1 MADERA
7 VDRDAVHYRAR
18 GFGPSAESLALL
30 IVNLSPHGLM
40 ARLEGQY
47 DQGQRIRINLPVV
60 GVLAAEIRWCLGG
73 RMGCQFD
80 QAIDL
85 ASYYEL
91 LAAVLKR

>member
-1 MADERA
+1 M
-7 VDRDAVHYRAR
+7 
-18 GFGPSAESLALL
+18 L

-40 ARLEGQY
+40 ARVEG
-47 DQGQRIRINLPVV
+47 DFSEGQRIRVILPVT
-60 GVLAAEIRWCLGG
+60 GVIAAEIRWCLGG

-91 LAAVLKR
+91 LAGLMQR